1 MIVHLYQQFH
11 VTEIKI
17 TNERF
22 PEAAHAINNADVLL
36 LTTDLHVSPYPI
48 RVIYRVIFICLVNGE
63 ISQ

>member
-48 RVIYRVIFICLVNGE
+48 RVIYRVIFV
-63 ISQ
+63 S